1 MANTIGKVRA
11 VFTASTSGL
20 MSAVQQASGAFRR
33 LGGDASALTSAMGRL
48 EGISAAGIGGLAG
61 PSAQAT
67 AALADLRKEAEFLI
81 QQLAS
86 GAIKPDEFKN
96 AMNLVTQSA
105 SQAAADLSQLEAQ
118 FASGA
123 SIAAQVATPVEK
135 YNAKLRD
142 LDGLLKVGAI
152 SQRTYSRAVEAAKD
166 ELQKSQAGANAFA
179 AGAKRVESSVSGVT
193 SRLNALVA
201 IQGAQLFGSLVS
213 SASSA
218 IRSLI
223 GMGQA
228 EADVIDQTSKLA
240 ARLGMTYGELSGL
253 GLAGELAGVSLDSIG
268 KAATKADVA
277 FVKAAGGSKQ
287 ATNAFKAI
295 GLSVNDLNGMT
306 AADRFDA
313 ITNAIAALP
322 TEAQRAAAAVQIFGR
337 SGAELLPLF
346 NQGAGGIAAARAE
359 AERFGLA
366 LTDAQGRDVE
376 NMNDAF
382 TRAKAAIQGVVQ
394 QVVAYLS
401 PAVTA
406 VTTAFSDMIGT
417 VGGANIGQS
426 IGEAIL
432 SAAQYFAGV
441 ADYFVA
447 QVPAVW
453 SFLESLGAQWLGVW
467 KVGGQIGSV
476 LAAAGRGLELVFKG
490 VGSIIIGSVGRVLNA
505 VGELTQAIPGWGQV
519 GRNIEKAGEGMM
531 RTSTK
536 LWNEAAAAAEAVG
549 TNVSDAIFGS
559 QAAAAGEAYATPI
572 SDAIGTAID
581 AARNAAA
588 EVSQAKPQDVDIKQ
602 TLEVETKGLR
612 QAVNGIESR
621 SSEGIKEMFRIM
633 RGDTGNKVAEEQ
645 LDELRGI
652 RSGIEDLADAD
663 AGVDVYD
670 LAPAAGG

>member
-1 MANTIGKVRA
+1 MAALT
-11 VFTASTSGL
+11 TS
-20 MSAVQQASGAFRR
+20 
-33 LGGDASALTSAMGRL
+33 ASA
-48 EGISAAGIGGLAG
+48 
-61 PSAQAT
+61 
-67 AALADLRKEAEFLI
+67 
-81 QQLAS
+81 
-86 GAIKPDEFKN
+86 
-96 AMNLVTQSA
+96 
-105 SQAAADLSQLEAQ
+105 AAAELSQLEAQ
-118 FASGA
+118 FSQGA

-152 SQRTYSRAVEAAKD
+152 SQRTYERAVAGAKD
-166 ELQKSQAGANAFA
+166 ELQKSQVGANAFA
-179 AGAKRVESSVSGVT
+179 AGAKKVESSVSGVT
-193 SRLNALVA
+193 SRLNALIA

-218 IRSLI
+218 VRSLI

-228 EADVIDQTSKLA
+228 EADVIDKTSKLA
-240 ARLGMTYGELSGL
+240 ARIGMTYGELSGL
-253 GLAGELAGVSLDSIG
+253 GFAGELAGVSMDSIG
-268 KAATKADVA
+268 NAATRADVA
-277 FVKAAGGSKQ
+277 FVKAAGGSKT
-287 ATNAFKAI
+287 ATAAFKAI

-337 SGAELLPLF
+337 AGAELLPLF

-366 LTDAQGRDVE
+366 LTDTQGRDVE
-376 NMNDAF
+376 NMNDSF

-394 QVVAYLS
+394 QVVAYLA

-453 SFLESLGAQWLGVW
+453 SFLEQLGSQWLGVW
-467 KVGGQIGSV
+467 DAGKRVGAV
-476 LAAAGRGLELVFKG
+476 LAAAARGVEFVFKG
-490 VGSIIIGSVGRVLNA
+490 VGSILTGTIGRLMNTVGEIAQKIPGFGAVGRS
-505 VGELTQAIPGWGQV
+505 
-519 GRNIEKAGEGMM
+519 IEKSGEALM
-531 RTSTK
+531 RTSTA
-536 LWNEAAAAAEAVG
+536 LWNEAGAAGQAFG
-549 TNVSDAIFGS
+549 QNVSDAVFGPE
-559 QAAAAGEAYATPI
+559 AAAAGEAYATPI

-588 EVSQAKPQDVDIKQ
+588 EVSQAKPQDVDITQK
-602 TLEVETKGLR
+602 VDIETKGLK

-652 RSGIEDLADAD
+652 RSGIEDLADQD
-663 AGVDVYD
+663 NGLDVMD

>member
-20 MSAVQQASGAFRR
+20 MSAVSQASSAFRR
-33 LGGDASALTSAMGRL
+33 LGGDASALTAAMGRL
-48 EGISAAGIGGLAG
+48 EGISASGIGGVAG
-61 PSAQAT
+61 PASAATAQLAKFRAEAESLSAQLQSGALT
-67 AALADLRKEAEFLI
+67 PQQFTSSMAALT
-81 QQLAS
+81 
-86 GAIKPDEFKN
+86 
-96 AMNLVTQSA
+96 VSA
-105 SQAAADLSQLEAQ
+105 SAAASELSQLEAQ
-118 FASGA
+118 FAQGA
-123 SIAAQVATPVEK
+123 SIAAQVATPVER
-135 YNAKLRD
+135 YNDKLRD
-142 LDGLLKVGAI
+142 LDGLLRVGAI
-152 SQRTYSRAVEAAKD
+152 SQRTYERAVAAAKD
-166 ELQKSQAGANAFA
+166 ELQKSQVGANAFA
-179 AGAKRVESSVSGVT
+179 AGAKKVESSVSGVT

-218 IRSLI
+218 VRSLV

-228 EADVIDQTSKLA
+228 EADVIDKTSKLS

-253 GLAGELAGVSLDSIG
+253 GLAGQLAGVSMDSIG
-268 KAATKADVA
+268 NAATRADVA
-277 FVKAAGGSKQ
+277 FVKAAEGSKQ
-287 ATNAFKAI
+287 ATAAFKAI

-376 NMNDAF
+376 NMNDSF
-382 TRAKAAIQGVVQ
+382 TRAKAAIQGVIQ

-426 IGEAIL
+426 IGEGIL
-432 SAAQYFAGV
+432 SAARYFAGI

-447 QVPAVW
+447 QVPQVW
-453 SFLESLGAQWLGVW
+453 KFLESLGVQWGTVW
-467 KVGGQIGSV
+467 EAGRRVGSI
-476 LAAAGRGLELVFKG
+476 LAAAGRGIEFVFKS
-490 VGSIIIGSVGRVLNA
+490 VGSILTGTIGRLLNSVGEIAQKIPGFGSVG
-505 VGELTQAIPGWGQV
+505 QS
-519 GRNIEKAGEGMM
+519 IEKAGENLM
-531 RTSTK
+531 RTSTA
-536 LWNEAAAAAEAVG
+536 LWNEAGAAGTAFGENIAAAAFGTEAEKAG
-549 TNVSDAIFGS
+549 DAMATPITDALDNAIGS
-559 QAAAAGEAYATPI
+559 ARQAAGEI
-572 SDAIGTAID
+572 
-581 AARNAAA
+581 
-588 EVSQAKPQDVDIKQ
+588 SQAKPQNVDIKQ
-602 TLEVETKGLR
+602 KVEVEAKALK
-612 QAVNGIESR
+612 QAVTGIESR

-633 RGDTGNKVAEEQ
+633 RGDTGNDVAEKQ

-652 RSGIEDLADAD
+652 RDGIENLDQGQDIET
-663 AGVDVYD
+663 YD